1 MDVLITGTGDAF
13 SSRHHGSSSLVR
25 GPGGWIA
32 IDCPGGVLRAWREAS
47 EVSGCLVDPFEV
59 KDIILTHLHGDHCG
73 GLETIG
79 FMFRYMYPGSK
90 GEPGP
95 RPRLHALPEVL
106 ERTWERLAAA
116 MDGSRGTSEAVHG
129 LETYFEPHA
138 LAEGGEVDVAGC
150 RVKARRTSHGIP
162 TAALLVAGPD
172 GCLGWSSDTE
182 FDSELVTWL
191 SESDCIVHECG
202 EGPKHTTSEELS
214 MLPEEVRSRMRL
226 MHRPDTAPPIGHG
239 LSLLGEGEL
248 LCIKSGT

>member
-13 SSRHHGSSSLVR
+13 SSQHHGSSSLVR

-79 FMFRYMYPGSK
+79 FMFRYMYPGSE

-95 RPRLHALPEVL
+95 RPRLHALPDVL

-116 MDGSRGTSEAVHG
+116 MDGSRGTSEAVHE

-138 LAEGGEVDVAGC
+138 LVEDGEVDVAGC
-150 RVKARRTSHGIP
+150 RIKARRTLHGIP
-162 TAALLVAGPD
+162 TAALLISSPD

-182 FDSELVTWL
+182 FDTELVTWL

-214 MLPEEVRSRMRL
+214 TLPDVVRSRMRL
-226 MHRPDTAPPIGHG
+226 MHRPDTAPPLDPG
-239 LSLLGEGEL
+239 LSLLEEGEL
-248 LCIKSGT
+248 LCIKSST